1 MSALNGVE
9 KENQLLI
16 DFLEGDAYARDEF
29 PEMMMQ
35 RILRTARAVA
45 KDLPEDIQEEIVQ
58 QTFQNLL
65 FTPSANFN
73 PARGTAW
80 QFLIGQ
86 IWNAEKQVRAA
97 YGFPQRRKVKASET
111 VEAYAISE
119 QLPKIVSID
128 NQEAISVATIN
139 FEREFES
146 EFFVKTVIRKAP
158 PRLATALKLICFQ
171 DQSKEQSAKIVGFSR
186 FQMHRQMKNLRVRLM
201 AA

>member
-1 MSALNGVE
+1 MSALNEIE
-9 KENQLLI
+9 KENRLLI

-29 PEMMMQ
+29 PEAMMQ
-35 RILRTARAVA
+35 RILKTARAIA
-45 KDLPEDIQEEIVQ
+45 KDLPEDIQEEIAQ

-97 YGFPQRRKVKASET
+97 YGFPQRRKTKVLEAAET
-111 VEAYAISE
+111 SAISE
-119 QLPKIVSID
+119 QLPKIVSIN
-128 NQEAISVATIN
+128 NQAAINAPAIN
-139 FEREFES
+139 FERKFES
-146 EFFVKTVIRKAP
+146 EFFVKSVIRKAP
-158 PRLATALKLICFQ
+158 PQLATALQLICFR
-171 DQSKEQSAKIVGFSR
+171 DKNKEQSAKIVGLSR
-186 FQMHRQMKNLRVRLM
+186 FQMHRQMKKLCVQLM